1 MTARHIAYTNRAK
14 RELLALSE
22 AMQRRMVAA
31 IDELKSPDVSHK
43 KVKKLKGQKKGES
56 PIYRV
61 RAGNYRAKSP
71 FSSPPWERGHLARSS
86 SVLTRPAGINSP

>member
-1 MTARHIAYTNRAK
+1 MTSRHIAYTNRAK

-43 KVKKLKGQKKGES
+43 KVKKLTAPLQD
-56 PIYRV
+56 V
-61 RAGNYRAKSP
+61 
-71 FSSPPWERGHLARSS
+71 
-86 SVLTRPAGINSP
+86 